1 MFFFKKKK
9 FACQCLCD
17 GQICDISPKNQRGQ
31 SCRGQRARQRERK
44 RRETKN
50 LHNKSLVSAN
60 NGEEN
65 EESRYV
71 N

>member
-1 MFFFKKKK
+1 MFFFQEKEI
-9 FACQCLCD
+9 CLCD
-17 GQICDISPKNQRGQ
+17 GQICDMSPKNQRAEL
-31 SCRGQRARQRERK
+31 QRAEGSTERK

>member
-1 MFFFKKKK
+1 MYFFSRKRNLLVNTCATDK
-9 FACQCLCD
+9 FVTCLRKIRE
-17 GQICDISPKNQRGQ
+17 GRVAEGRGLKE
-31 SCRGQRARQRERK
+31 REREE
-44 RRETKN
+44 RRKN

>member
-1 MFFFKKKK
+1 MFFFQEKEI
-9 FACQCLCD
+9 CLCD

-31 SCRGQRARQRERK
+31 SCRGQRARQREREE
-44 RRETKN
+44 RRKN